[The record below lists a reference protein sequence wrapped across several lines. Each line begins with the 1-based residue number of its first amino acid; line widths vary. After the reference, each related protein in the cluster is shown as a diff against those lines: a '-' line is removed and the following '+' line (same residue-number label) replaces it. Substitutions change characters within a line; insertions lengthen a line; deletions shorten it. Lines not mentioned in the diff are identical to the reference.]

1 MAKKVEPMKPAL
13 GKPAPKTPGAKKGTK
28 MPAKKKC

>member
-1 MAKKVEPMKPAL
+1 MAKKVEPMKPAP

>member
-1 MAKKVEPMKPAL
+1 MAAPKKAGTKAV
-13 GKPAPKTPGAKKGTK
+13 PAPKTPGAKKGTK

>member
-1 MAKKVEPMKPAL
+1 MAKKVEPMKPAP
-13 GKPAPKTPGAKKGTK
+13 GKPAPKTPGAKKGVK

>member
-1 MAKKVEPMKPAL
+1 MAAPKKPTK
-13 GKPAPKTPGAKKGTK
+13 GQPAPKTPGAKKGAK

>member
-1 MAKKVEPMKPAL
+1 MVKKVEPM
-13 GKPAPKTPGAKKGTK
+13 KPAPKTPGAKKGTK

>member
-1 MAKKVEPMKPAL
+1 MAKKVVPMKPAP
-13 GKPAPKTPGAKKGTK
+13 GKPAPGAKKGTK

>member
-1 MAKKVEPMKPAL
+1 MVKKVEPMKPAP

>member
-1 MAKKVEPMKPAL
+1 MAAPKKT
-13 GKPAPKTPGAKKGTK
+13 GKAVPAPKTPGAKKGTK